1 MEVLSELE
9 MVRLYRHA
17 LKPRMQIRILS
28 EINQIPVEEV
38 IKILEAHGCDIARKG
53 RRKGRKKAVRWE
65 ADKRVTEKSEAFYK
79 AFERLTEGM
88 SQAKVSRGLKISEGT
103 ISRWLNRKGLPSRKS
118 YEKILKYAGK
128 ESEEFLNETEI
139 HDPS

>member
-1 MEVLSELE
+1 MEVLTELE

-28 EINQIPVEEV
+28 EINQITVEEV
-38 IKILEAHGCDIARKG
+38 IEILERHGCDVNRKKRRNGKRKG
-53 RRKGRKKAVRWE
+53 KRWE
-65 ADKRVTEKSEAFYK
+65 ADNRTAKNPEAFYE

-88 SQAKVSRGLKISEGT
+88 SQAKVSRVLKISEGT

-128 ESEEFLNETEI
+128 ESEEFLK
-139 HDPS
+139 